1 MGDSSALTV
10 GDAVVLFISAP
21 SWKSGSDLTDGSSV
35 GLTGLEGGRPRV
47 GRDASSASG
56 PR

>member
-1 MGDSSALTV
+1 MVDSSALTV
-10 GDAVVLFISAP
+10 GDAVALFISTP
-21 SWKSGSDLTDGSSV
+21 SWKSDSELTEGSSI